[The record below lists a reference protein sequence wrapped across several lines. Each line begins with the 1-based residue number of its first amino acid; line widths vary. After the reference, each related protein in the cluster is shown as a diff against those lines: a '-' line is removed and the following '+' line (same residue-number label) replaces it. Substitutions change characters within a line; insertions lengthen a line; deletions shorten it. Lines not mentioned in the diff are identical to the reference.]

1 MADEVIDGLGNIK
14 LTSEE
19 EEIIPISDEG
29 RVEAI
34 ESCTLSLLGKFLTCK
49 PFNKRAAKITLKRV
63 WGLEDR
69 MHITEVGP
77 NLFQFKFQSEFD
89 MSKVLGGGPWSFD
102 NQLLLLQQ
110 WKRGM
115 TVGNL
120 KFEYASLWVQIWG
133 APLDMIS
140 PQVAKEVGSRIGLV
154 EEVERK

>member
-1 MADEVIDGLGNIK
+1 MEDEVIDGLRNMK

-29 RVEAI
+29 RLEAI
-34 ESCTLSLLGKFLTCK
+34 ESCSLSLLGKFLTCK
-49 PFNKRAAKITLKRV
+49 PFNNRVAKITLKRA
-63 WGLEDR
+63 WSLEDR

-89 MSKVLGGGPWSFD
+89 MSKVLSGGPWSFD

-115 TVGNL
+115 TVGSL
-120 KFEYASLWVQIWG
+120 KFEYASLWV
-133 APLDMIS
+133 
-140 PQVAKEVGSRIGLV
+140 
-154 EEVERK
+154 